1 MLFFCKFV
9 VAISCMAKKTEQ
21 MKRITVIFAAMMCVV
36 SAVALPV
43 SGSQVREV
51 LSRLDEELLV
61 GDKYINARQARI
73 DSLGTLMRATTDGVS
88 QLVVSKALA
97 DEYVGFNADSALCY
111 YDWGHDKAVAM
122 GLDSVALAFRLQR
135 ATVLPLVG
143 FVMEAITDY
152 RKVDESQIPQGLKEQ
167 YYDAGRQLYS
177 YLSSFYGRYPETST
191 KWADWSHQSQE
202 KLLEYLDENSAKY
215 RLNRGEVYLADG
227 ESLVARAVLLEL
239 LAQLSENSN
248 MYARVSHKLSQIAKE
263 TGEVNEYVYYLA
275 LSAIADIKSA
285 TLEIMSLQELG
296 GYMFECGDVE
306 HAHLYL
312 SVALDY
318 AVRCNAMM
326 RMAQSSQAMPL
337 IQNAHEVELQQQQ
350 NKVYV
355 FIAVMVMLLIGLV
368 VALLLLRREMKRMSV
383 LQDSLRGANQ
393 TKDVYIAQF
402 LSLCSIY
409 MDKLNQFS
417 KIVNRKIAAGKVDD
431 LFRMT
436 KSGKFVE
443 EQSREFYDVFDNA
456 FLHIYPSFV
465 EDVNALL
472 RSDEQI
478 VLPEGELLNTDLRI
492 LAFMRLGIEESARI
506 AQVLNY
512 SVNTI
517 YTYRNKL
524 KNKAINRENFEADIM
539 KIESIS

>member
-1 MLFFCKFV
+1 MMFFA
-9 VAISCMAKKTEQ
+9 VALCA
-21 MKRITVIFAAMMCVV
+21 V
-36 SAVALPV
+36 SAMALPV
-43 SGSQVREV
+43 SDGQVRDV
-51 LSRLDEELLV
+51 LSRLDKELFA
-61 GDKYINARQARI
+61 GDKYIKARQSRI
-73 DSLGTLMRATTDGVS
+73 DSLGVLMRATTDGVS
-88 QLVVSKALA
+88 RLAVSKALA
-97 DEYVGFNADSALCY
+97 DEYVGFNADSALHY
-111 YDWGHDKAVAM
+111 YDWGHDSAIAL
-122 GLDSVALAFRLQR
+122 GLDSVALSFRLQR

-143 FVMEAITDY
+143 FVMEAIADY
-152 RKVDESQIPQGLKEQ
+152 RKVDESQIPQGLKEP

-177 YLSSFYGRYPETST
+177 YLSSFYERYPETSAE
-191 KWADWSHQSQE
+191 WAERSHQSQV
-202 KLLEYLDENSAKY
+202 KLLEFLEDGSAKY
-215 RLNRGEVYLADG
+215 SLNRGEAYLAEG
-227 ESLVARAVLLEL
+227 EPLTARAVLLEL
-239 LAQLSENSN
+239 LAQVSENSN

-263 TGEVNEYVYYLA
+263 TGETNEYVYYLA

-296 GYMFECGDVE
+296 GYMFECGDIE
-306 HAHLYL
+306 HAHSYL

-337 IQNAHEVELQQQQ
+337 IQNAHEMELQQQQ
-350 NKVYV
+350 NIVYV
-355 FIAVMVMLLIGLV
+355 FIAVMVVLLIGLV
-368 VALLLLRREMKRMSV
+368 VALLLLRHEMKRMSV
-383 LQDSLRGANQ
+383 LQDNLRGANQ

-456 FLHIYPSFV
+456 FLHIYPTFV
-465 EDVNALL
+465 GDVNALL
-472 RSDEQI
+472 RSEEQI

-492 LAFMRLGIEESARI
+492 LAFMRLGIEESTRI

-524 KNKAINRENFEADIM
+524 KNKAINRDSFETDIM